1 MIKRNV
7 SDCSI
12 AHCNQTKNILKLR
25 RVFAKTRLIA
35 KKKLVAKIFL
45 QRGPSMSAAVR
56 KLFSEMMAEAARMPD
71 FNYRS
76 YFLRCNL
83 FVVQQN

>member
-1 MIKRNV
+1 M
-7 SDCSI
+7 
-12 AHCNQTKNILKLR
+12 Q
-25 RVFAKTRLIA
+25 

-76 YFLRCNL
+76 YFLRCNF
-83 FVVQQN
+83 FVVQQNEELQFIVHL